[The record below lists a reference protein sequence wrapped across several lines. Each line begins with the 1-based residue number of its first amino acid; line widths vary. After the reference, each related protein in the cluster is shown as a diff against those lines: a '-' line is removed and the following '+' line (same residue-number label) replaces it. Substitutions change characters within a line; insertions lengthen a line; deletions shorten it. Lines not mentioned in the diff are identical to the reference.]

1 MTRSRFTTLGGVR
14 NTAPAGA
21 LLQQTR
27 HRKTM
32 DQGRQAGGRDEAAK
46 LPPFPGQPGAAVAEL
61 YRLQPWQSVA
71 AVWSIG
77 GVESESQNGNFG

>member
-1 MTRSRFTTLGGVR
+1 
-14 NTAPAGA
+14 
-21 LLQQTR
+21 
-27 HRKTM
+27 M

-77 GVESESQNGNFG
+77 GVESESQNDVDGPSPVSKTAS